1 MKDQHM
7 PFLKSCVWALTI
19 YIHLLTNFT
28 NMENCGRWTNA
39 EVQVFL
45 YILQLLALLNAVT
58 HDFLLVMQIQPGQ

>member
-7 PFLKSCVWALTI
+7 PFLKSCAWALTI

-28 NMENCGRWTNA
+28 NMENRSRWTNA

-45 YILQLLALLNAVT
+45 YIIQLLALLNVVT
-58 HDFLLVMQIQPGQ
+58 HDFLLVMQTQPGQ